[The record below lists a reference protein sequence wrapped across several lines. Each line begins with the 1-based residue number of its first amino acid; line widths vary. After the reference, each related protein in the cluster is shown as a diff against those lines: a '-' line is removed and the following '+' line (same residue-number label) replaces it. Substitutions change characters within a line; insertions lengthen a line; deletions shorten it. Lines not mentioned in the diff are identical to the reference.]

1 MKFVTGEYEISPPAN
16 HEEENQKHK
25 EWENNISDRLD
36 SLSNSLQ
43 RLQSESAKLDDSV
56 QLVYQS
62 YSNLVQD
69 FNNLRI
75 SINERM
81 PIRQEIQPTQ
91 EKLQREVES
100 VHQLCDDTYHT
111 YTDGSLTWRIEN
123 VSEKLA
129 DAQSE
134 RQTSIFSPIFYSS
147 SNGYRMRARL
157 FPFGDGNARR
167 THISIFFMLMKGEYD
182 SILKWPFHYKVTFC
196 LLDQTGQNHH
206 VIDSFY
212 PDVKSNSFQRPRDNA
227 NIASGIPKFCP
238 LPMLLQDDNAF
249 VRDNTMFIR
258 IVIALNETPRSLLPF
273 MLTLN
278 PALPTHVQDAL
289 ISQEAAKQQ
298 TTATTTTS
306 SS

>member
-1 MKFVTGEYEISPPAN
+1 MIKYLTGEYQIPAPSN
-16 HEEENQKHK
+16 HEEENQMHK
-25 EWENNISDRLD
+25 EWESNISERLE
-36 SLSNSLQ
+36 SLSNGLR
-43 RLQSESAKLDDSV
+43 RLQSESVKLDDSF
-56 QLVYQS
+56 QTVYQ
-62 YSNLVQD
+62 YYINIVQD
-69 FNNLRI
+69 INSLRI
-75 SINERM
+75 STNERLS
-81 PIRQEIQPTQ
+81 IRQEIQPNQ
-91 EKLQREVES
+91 EKLQREVEQ
-100 VHQLCDDTYHT
+100 VHQLCDDTHHL
-111 YTDGSLTWRIEN
+111 YTDGTLTWRIEN

-134 RQTSIFSPIFYSS
+134 RQTSIFSPVFYSS

-206 VIDSFY
+206 IIDSFY
-212 PDVKSNSFQRPRDNA
+212 PDVKSNSFQRPRENA
-227 NIASGIPKFCP
+227 NVASGIPKFCP

-289 ISQEAAKQQ
+289 IIQEAAKQQ
-298 TTATTTTS
+298 AATATST
-306 SS
+306 